1 VTFFQEYISIMIM
14 EFLINEIPPQG
25 EKVLRRQV
33 LQIKEINVY
42 FHEKDL
48 KGKMQ

>member
-1 VTFFQEYISIMIM
+1 MVKTFYSGKI
-14 EFLINEIPPQG
+14 
-25 EKVLRRQV
+25 QV

-48 KGKMQ
+48 NGNIHVKEYSDNYLFKDLQE